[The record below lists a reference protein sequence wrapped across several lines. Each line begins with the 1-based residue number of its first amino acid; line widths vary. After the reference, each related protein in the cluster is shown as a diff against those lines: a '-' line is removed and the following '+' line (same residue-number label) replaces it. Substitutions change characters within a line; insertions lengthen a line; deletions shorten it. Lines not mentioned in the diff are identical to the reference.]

1 MRRRLIIVGC
11 VLAVLTAAW
20 AVPVIALNAIQ
31 NKHNVDARELVVDDP
46 ATYPLLKPLKW
57 TDRGIASDAEGVYA
71 RSWASGK
78 VRLFEKVHR
87 YGSSI
92 GAFYAFWTQDPLFA
106 YERRA
111 RILTAQP
118 PSSLRADQAELFCAD
133 LTFKHGSGHKCFG
146 WGAWLRYGQYTVY
159 IAIANMVLSEA
170 DFSSIMQR
178 VDAVIDRALV

>member
-1 MRRRLIIVGC
+1 
-11 VLAVLTAAW
+11 
-20 AVPVIALNAIQ
+20 
-31 NKHNVDARELVVDDP
+31 
-46 ATYPLLKPLKW
+46 LKW

-78 VRLFEKVHR
+78 VRLFERVHR

-92 GAFYAFWTQDPLFA
+92 GAFYAFWTQDPLFV

-118 PSSLRADQAELFCAD
+118 SSSLRADQAELFCAD
-133 LTFKHGSGHKCFG
+133 LTSKRGARHKCIA

-170 DFSSIMQR
+170 EFAAIIGR
-178 VDAVIDRALV
+178 ADAAVDRALL